1 MKIDLKQKV
10 VLVSGGSR
18 GIGAA
23 IVKVCAEAGAD
34 IVFTYKT
41 DKASAMQ
48 VDTAVK
54 KFGQQCL
61 VLKVSVTNQKQVRH
75 AIQKT
80 VREFGRIDILVNNA
94 GIWKY
99 GVIGKMTE
107 QQWDETLDI
116 NLKGMFLFSNEVV
129 PVMKKQGSG
138 KIINIASTAGQRG
151 EPFHSHYAAS
161 KGGMIAFTKSIAAE
175 LAPHNIIVN
184 CVSPGWVATDMTA
197 KELRDPNIGEEIR
210 RIIPRGHVATA
221 EEIAG
226 SVLFLASELS
236 NHLVGSIMSVNGGA
250 VMSN

>member
-1 MKIDLKQKV
+1 

-23 IVKVCAEAGAD
+23 IVKVLAEAGAD
-34 IVFTYKT
+34 VAFTFIA
-41 DKASAMQ
+41 DKSSARQ
-48 VDTAVK
+48 VEMLVK
-54 KFGQQCL
+54 KFGRRCL
-61 VLKVSVTNQKQVRH
+61 VLKTSVTSLKQVHNAVR
-75 AIQKT
+75 KT
-80 VREFGRIDILVNNA
+80 VREFGHIDILVNNA

-99 GVIGKMTE
+99 GAIGKMTE

-161 KGGMIAFTKSIAAE
+161 KGGMIAFTKSIAVE
-175 LAPHNIIVN
+175 LAPHHIIVN

-197 KELRDPNIGEEIR
+197 RELRDPKIGEEIR
-210 RIIPRGHVATA
+210 KIIPRGHVATA
-221 EEIAG
+221 KEIAE
-226 SVLFLASELS
+226 SVLFVASELS
-236 NHLVGSIMSVNGGA
+236 NNLIGSIISTNGGA

>member
-1 MKIDLKQKV
+1 MEIDLTNKV
-10 VLVSGGSR
+10 ALVTGGSR

-23 IVKVCAEAGAD
+23 IVKALVEAGAD
-34 IVFTYKT
+34 VAFTYIT
-41 DKASAMQ
+41 DKASAKRVEM
-48 VDTAVK
+48 AVK
-54 KFGQQCL
+54 KFGRRCL
-61 VLKVSVTNQKQVRH
+61 VLKASVSSQKQVQNTVR
-75 AIQKT
+75 KT
-80 VREFGRIDILVNNA
+80 VRELGRIDILVNNA

-99 GVIGKMTE
+99 GAIGEMNE
-107 QQWDETLDI
+107 RQWNETLNI
-116 NLKGMFLFSNEVV
+116 NLKSTFLFSNEVV

-175 LAPHNIIVN
+175 LAPYNIIVN
-184 CVSPGWVATDMTA
+184 CVSPGWVSTDMTA
-197 KELRDPNIGEEIR
+197 KELSDPNISEEIR
-210 RIIPRGHVATA
+210 RIIPRGHVATP

-236 NHLVGSIMSVNGGA
+236 NNLIGSIISTNGGA

>member
-41 DKASAMQ
+41 DKASAKQ